1 MCYFR
6 FLTII
11 MGKIIKVCDEALTAV
26 CAADTGKHIAVGS
39 IHGDVR
45 FIQMSDLMSDF
56 DKGEK

>member
-1 MCYFR
+1 
-6 FLTII
+6 